1 MKTNTLK
8 AIAKT
13 KNAIRGITAI
23 AIVFVILSW
32 ILNAMQGTL

>member
-8 AIAKT
+8 AIAKAKKAT
-13 KNAIRGITAI
+13 QGITAI